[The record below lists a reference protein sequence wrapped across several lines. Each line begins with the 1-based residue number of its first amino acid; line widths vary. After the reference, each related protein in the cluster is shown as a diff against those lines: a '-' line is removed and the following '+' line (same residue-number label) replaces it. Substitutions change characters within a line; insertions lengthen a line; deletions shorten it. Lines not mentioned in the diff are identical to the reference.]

1 MDYIT
6 YITYDD
12 LEKMAEFK
20 VQKNP
25 TVYKAFVA
33 KNTMDCTS
41 VYGNFKAYPGD
52 IIILTNKDFWVVT
65 QEYFDQNY
73 VKVEDIK

>member
-1 MDYIT
+1 MSYIT
-6 YITYDD
+6 YQD

-33 KNTMDCTS
+33 KDTMNCTS
-41 VYGNFKAYPGD
+41 VYGDFKAYPGD
-52 IIILTNKDFWVVT
+52 IIIMTNKDFWVVT
-65 QEYFDQNY
+65 PEYFVANY